1 MSDLQRM
8 LIDTE
13 PFARFDEEGISKLE
27 ALSLRR
33 RYDDGEFVTCNGDLF
48 PYLLLVEDG
57 AIEAIKESAEGRS
70 LVVLTLRR
78 GEVFWGLTFFDEQA
92 VMPVAMRSIGE
103 SSLIMWSR
111 EDLLPVMLDYSE
123 VLWSL
128 CGLFAHRV
136 QRASDIVEDLAFQ
149 PVSGRIAKLLL
160 DKFGGKESKPVA
172 RSLTLDEMAARVG
185 TTREMVCRVLYRFSD
200 DELIQITRTDFTLVD
215 ENRLAALT
223 GTADKRQIAPE

>member
-1 MSDLQRM
+1 MSDLRRM

-13 PFARFDEEGISKLE
+13 PFARFDEEGLSKLE

-33 RYDDGEFVTCNGDLF
+33 GFANGEFVTCYGDSF
-48 PYLLLVEDG
+48 PYLMFVESG

-70 LVVLTLRR
+70 LVVLTLTS

-92 VMPVAMRSIGE
+92 AMPVSMRSVGE
-103 SSLIMWSR
+103 SGLILWPR
-111 EDLLPVMLDYSE
+111 EDLLPILLNYGE
-123 VLWSL
+123 VLWGL

-149 PVSGRIAKLLL
+149 PVAGRIAKLLL
-160 DKFGGKESKPVA
+160 DKFGGKEAKPVA

-215 ENRLAALT
+215 ESRLAVLA
-223 GTADKRQIAPE
+223 GKVNR

>member
-1 MSDLQRM
+1 M

-13 PFARFDEEGISKLE
+13 PFARFDEEGLSRLE
-27 ALSLRR
+27 ELSLHRH
-33 RYDDGEFVTCNGDLF
+33 YVDGEFITCNGDSF
-48 PYLLLVEDG
+48 PYLMLVKDG

-70 LVVLTLRR
+70 LVVLMLTR

-92 VMPVAMRSIGE
+92 LMPVSMRSVGE
-103 SSLIMWSR
+103 SSLILWSR
-111 EDLLPVMLDYSE
+111 VDLLPNLMDYSE

-128 CGLFAHRV
+128 CGLFARRV

-149 PVSGRIAKLLL
+149 PVAGRIAKLLL
-160 DKFGGKESKPVA
+160 NKFGGKEAKPVA

-215 ENRLAALT
+215 ESRLAALA
-223 GTADKRQIAPE
+223 GRADNS